1 MTNKGNTINFK
12 SRKFLISRILP
23 PVLFIIL
30 IINLIFGYNAY
41 SKSLE
46 TKPQDDGYTSISM
59 FMNIVQLIREK
70 YVDKEK
76 VSYDELFTN
85 ALKGML
91 RGLDPFSSYLDRNS
105 YLKMIKETEGRE
117 FGGLGIHI
125 ILKDDHK
132 LTVIA
137 PMEDS
142 PAIKAGIK
150 RGDVIL
156 YIDDKPTSSLSMPEC
171 MKLLQGAPGT
181 EVTLTIYR
189 EAENLTKKIKIER
202 AIIEPHS
209 VKWAFDDKDRIG
221 YIRISLFNKPT
232 AGFLDDALID
242 LKKKQMTALVIDL
255 RNNPGGLL
263 ESAVQVC
270 SRFLETNQLIVY
282 IEGRKK
288 SERQNFY
295 SDPGEKVLDLPIAI
309 LVNDSS
315 ASAAEIVAGCLQDY
329 KRAVLIGER
338 TFGKGSVQ
346 SVIPLTN
353 QSAVR
358 LTTAKYYT
366 PSERVI
372 HEHGIEPDISV
383 DVSQDT
389 ANALYYQSLA
399 YPGVVKPEAKGTIKD
414 LQLERAIEIL
424 KGIRLFKKA
433 EK

>member
-1 MTNKGNTINFK
+1 MNSKENKLKKAART
-12 SRKFLISRILP
+12 FLTSRILP
-23 PVLFIIL
+23 PVLLLIL
-30 IINLIFGYNAY
+30 IINLISGYKAY

-46 TKPQDDGYTSISM
+46 TKPLDDGYTSIAM

-91 RGLDPFSSYLDRNS
+91 RGLDPFSSYLDKKS
-105 YLKMIKETEGRE
+105 YLRMVKETEGRE
-117 FGGLGIHI
+117 FGGLGIHV
-125 ILKDDHK
+125 ILKKHK
-132 LTVIA
+132 LTVIV
-137 PMEDS
+137 PMENS
-142 PAIKAGIK
+142 PAMKAGIK
-150 RGDVIL
+150 RGDVI
-156 YIDDKPTSSLSMPEC
+156 IFINDKPTTPLSMSEC

-181 EVTLTIYR
+181 EVTLTIHR
-189 EAENLTKKIKIER
+189 EAENLTKKFTIGR
-202 AIIEPHS
+202 AIIEPHT
-209 VKWAFDDKDRIG
+209 VKWAFEEKDKIG
-221 YIRISLFNKPT
+221 YIRISQFNKPT
-232 AGFLDDALID
+232 ATDIDEALLE
-242 LKKKQMTALVIDL
+242 LKKLKMTALIIDL

-263 ESAVQVC
+263 DSAVKVC
-270 SRFLETNQLIVY
+270 SRFLETNELIVY

-288 SERQNFY
+288 SERQNFH
-295 SDPGEKVLDLPIAI
+295 SDTGAKVLEIPIAI

-346 SVIPLTN
+346 SVIPMSN

-372 HEHGIEPDISV
+372 HGNGIEPDIIV
-383 DVSQDT
+383 DINPST
-389 ANALYYQSLA
+389 ANTLYYQSLA
-399 YPGVVKPEAKGTIKD
+399 YPGIVKPNVKGSIKD